1 MNSGKPTSEAFGAG
15 AGRER
20 QGQPES
26 KLHRERL
33 IALAGPARSSRERN
47 PV

>member
-33 IALAGPARSSRERN
+33 KRWPGRREA
-47 PV
+47 PVKGTP